1 MNTIRLGDC
10 DFRFMSLV
18 WDNEPVKSG
27 DLVKLCEA
35 ELGWKKSTTY
45 TTIKK
50 LSEKGLLKNDA
61 AVVTSLVS
69 KEAIQKVESEHFVE
83 RTFQGSL
90 PQFVAAFLGGRT
102 LSDWEIK
109 EIEALLQKHKEG

>member
-1 MNTIRLGDC
+1 M
-10 DFRFMSLV
+10 
-18 WDNEPVKSG
+18 
-27 DLVKLCEA
+27 
-35 ELGWKKSTTY
+35 
-45 TTIKK
+45 
-50 LSEKGLLKNDA
+50 KNDA

-102 LSDWEIK
+102 LSDREIK